1 MNTPV
6 SPYRPGVSS
15 GFSVRGTLMQ
25 ARDWLD
31 QRGRP
36 GWIVAM
42 ILGFVLFWPLGL
54 AILGYMIWSKRMSCN
69 GWGRRAHHRHAFR
82 AAAAPTGNAAFDAY
96 RADTLKRLEEER
108 EAFTTFLD
116 QLRQAK
122 DKGADAAARAKQD
135 AQLGKD
141 RAQDQYASSSATA
154 SAPATGGY
162 AATDPAYDPQS
173 TQQMQPP
180 TTDQDSYGSR

>member
-42 ILGFVLFWPLGL
+42 ILGFVAFWPVGL
-54 AILGYMIWSKRMSCN
+54 AILGYMIWSKRMFGPC
-69 GWGRRAHHRHAFR
+69 HHRSRRHAPAYR
-82 AAAAPTGNAAFDAY
+82 AESTGNAAFDAY
-96 RADTLKRLEEER
+96 RAETLKRLEEER
-108 EAFTTFLD
+108 EAFASFLD
-116 QLRQAK
+116 QLRKAK
-122 DKGADAAARAKQD
+122 DQAEFDQFMASRRAPVPTDDAA
-135 AQLGKD
+135 
-141 RAQDQYASSSATA
+141 
-154 SAPATGGY
+154 
-162 AATDPAYDPQS
+162 
-173 TQQMQPP
+173 
-180 TTDQDSYGSR
+180 